1 MSDLT
6 YPHPLD
12 DGTVRLR
19 PWAERDVS
27 CVEQASTAQDILG
40 GTTVPPEYTPEEG
53 LAFVRRQ
60 HERLTSG
67 QGVSLAITSTR
78 TDEAA
83 GLVIVQVR
91 PQPGVAGIGYWVVP
105 GERRRGYASRAVSLA
120 TDWALGPA
128 GFARAEA
135 WVDPENTASQRTLER
150 CGFELEGR
158 LRSFREVGSRRSD
171 ALVYSR
177 IDAGC

>member
-1 MSDLT
+1 MRDLT
-6 YPHPLD
+6 YPDPLD

-27 CVEQASTAQDILG
+27 CVERASGSPDILG
-40 GTTVPPEYTPEEG
+40 GTTVPADYTLEEG
-53 LAFVRRQ
+53 LAFISRQ

-91 PQPGVAGIGYWVVP
+91 PQPGVAGLGYWVVP
-105 GERRRGYASRAVSLA
+105 GERRQGLAGRAVSLA

-128 GFARAEA
+128 GFARVEA

-150 CGFELEGR
+150 CGFEREGL
-158 LRSFREVGSRRSD
+158 LRSFREVGTRRTD

-177 IDAGC
+177 IGAGC